1 MIFDY
6 TEGIKNTSIKSYI
19 YQNTHTMKTV
29 LTFILIFLISF
40 STIGQVDAYSED
52 VKVCIKQNGT
62 YDYYADV
69 VDQMFTMLKQQY
81 AAKKVPESVW
91 QELETSKSD
100 SMDDLSQML
109 VSAYR
114 GYFSHDDVKNMNALY
129 QSKSGQT
136 MVNDANSLTAS
147 DKKKLGQFYESD
159 TGQKILGSQDEMNKL
174 MSKISEMWS
183 SDMYRSAVA
192 KLSEKGFTLQQ

>member
-1 MIFDY
+1 
-6 TEGIKNTSIKSYI
+6 
-19 YQNTHTMKTV
+19 MKTV
-29 LTFILIFLISF
+29 LSFIFIFLISF

-81 AAKKVPESVW
+81 SAKNVPDTVW
-91 QELETSKSD
+91 NELEASKSD
-100 SMDDLSQML
+100 SMDELSQML

-129 QSKSGQT
+129 KSQAGQT
-136 MVNDANSLTAS
+136 MVNDAHNLSAS
-147 DKKKLGQFYESD
+147 DKSELGQFYESD
-159 TGQKILGSQDEMNKL
+159 TGQKILGSQEEMNKL

>member
-1 MIFDY
+1 MYYSDSD
-6 TEGIKNTSIKSYI
+6 KNPSIKLYI
-19 YQNTHTMKTV
+19 YRNTYIMKTV
-29 LTFILIFLISF
+29 LSFIFIFLISF

-81 AAKKVPESVW
+81 SAKNVPDTVW
-91 QELETSKSD
+91 NELEASKSD
-100 SMDDLSQML
+100 SMDELSQML

-129 QSKSGQT
+129 KSQAGQT
-136 MVNDANSLTAS
+136 MVNDAHNLSAS
-147 DKKKLGQFYESD
+147 DKAELGQFYDSD
-159 TGQKILGSQDEMNKL
+159 TGQKILGSQEEMNKL